1 MLIPPAYR
9 TIALNPPSE
18 PMVTSMQLSTNEFL
32 ILNFGYDKPLSVD
45 PAAGTRRDGA
55 NIFPPD
61 RKNPV
66 SPIPYN
72 ILSPRHEVAEI
83 RCEVI
88 GTL

>member
-1 MLIPPAYR
+1 MI
-9 TIALNPPSE
+9 
-18 PMVTSMQLSTNEFL
+18 TSMRLSTNESL
-32 ILNFGYDKPLSVD
+32 ILNFGYDKPLSVE
-45 PAAGTRRDGA
+45 PAVGTRHDSA
-55 NIFPPD
+55 KIFPSD
-61 RKNPV
+61 WKNPV